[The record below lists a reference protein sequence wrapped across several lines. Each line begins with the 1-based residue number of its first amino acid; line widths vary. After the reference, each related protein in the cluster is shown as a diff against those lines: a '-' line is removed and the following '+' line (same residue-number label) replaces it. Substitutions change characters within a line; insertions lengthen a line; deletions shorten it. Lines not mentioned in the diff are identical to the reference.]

1 MSFKSPIRI
10 VIVGGVAGG
19 MSAATRARRLD
30 EKASIT
36 VFEKGPYVSFANCG
50 LPYAL
55 GGVIKEE
62 AALILQTPK
71 AFKERFNIDV
81 HDNSEVVAIDTAN
94 KTVGVKAAGSE
105 TLSQYPYDKL
115 ILAQGAE
122 PFRPPVDGIDSPNVF
137 TLQTIT
143 DLQNIKSYIASNLIK
158 DVAIIGGGFIGVE
171 VADALH
177 GLGVKVSLIEYTP
190 HIFPLLD
197 ADMTEPLQKELR
209 QNGVSLLLNARIQTI
224 IAAKG
229 GEPGQVTLS
238 SHEPVPADLV
248 IVSVGIRARTAL
260 AKQAG
265 LTISK
270 TGVKVNEFMQT
281 SDPEIYAVGDM
292 VETEH
297 RIAERPL
304 NLALA
309 GPANRQ
315 GRLAVDNIFGRAMP
329 YRGNVGTSACKV
341 FGLTI
346 ASTGLSV
353 HTLQAMGKKPQW
365 VTVHPPDHAG
375 YYPGSHAI
383 TLKVIF
389 DPTTGKLLGAQAV
402 GMAGVDKRIDVL
414 STALQANMTI
424 FDLEHLELAYAPPYS
439 SAKDP
444 VNMAGFVGSNVMRG
458 DVEIVHPEELS
469 MARLEESGT
478 QIVDV
483 RSASE
488 YVRGHMK
495 GAVNLTLNSLRE
507 LMVRLDKKKKVLVY
521 CQVGYRGYLGYRIL
535 KQNGFDVVNLDG
547 GFKSVVEGG
556 FTALQEPLL

>member
-1 MSFKSPIRI
+1 MRI
-10 VIVGGVAGG
+10 IIVGGVAGG

-30 EKASIT
+30 ETASIT

-55 GGVIKEE
+55 GGTIKNDS
-62 AALILQTPK
+62 ALILQTPND
-71 AFKERFNIDV
+71 FKSRFDIDV
-81 HDNSEVVAIDTAN
+81 HENSEVIAVDPIR
-94 KTVGVKAAGSE
+94 KVVEVKMKGSDASSE
-105 TLSQYPYDKL
+105 YQFDKL

-122 PFRPPVDGIDSPNVF
+122 PFNPPIEGIGSANVF

-143 DLQNIKSYIASNLIK
+143 DLQNIKSYIASNEVK
-158 DVAIIGGGFIGVE
+158 NVAIIGGGFIGVE
-171 VADALH
+171 VADALQGM
-177 GLGVKVSLIEYTP
+177 GLNVSLLEYTP
-190 HIFPLLD
+190 HVFPLLD
-197 ADMTEPLQKELR
+197 ADITEFLHTEIR
-209 QNGVSLLLNARIQTI
+209 QNGVNLILNARIQSI
-224 IAAKG
+224 VAVKG
-229 GEPGQVTLS
+229 VKNNHVTLAG
-238 SHEPVPADLV
+238 HEPVLADLV
-248 IVSVGIRARTAL
+248 IVSVGIRARTTL
-260 AKQAG
+260 AIQAG
-265 LTISK
+265 LTTSK
-270 TGVKVNEFMQT
+270 TGVKVNEFMET
-281 SDPEIYAVGDM
+281 SSPDIYAVGDM

-304 NLALA
+304 NVALA

-315 GRLAVDNIFGRAMP
+315 GRLAADNIFGRAIP

-353 HTLQAMGKKPQW
+353 HTLQGMGKKPQW

-389 DPTTGKLLGAQAV
+389 DPVTGKLLGAQAV
-402 GMAGVDKRIDVL
+402 GMSGVDKRIDVL
-414 STALQANMTI
+414 STAIQAKMTI
-424 FDLEHLELAYAPPYS
+424 FDLEHLELAYAPPYG

-444 VNMAGFVGSNVMRG
+444 VNMAGFVGSNLLRG

-469 MARLEESGT
+469 MAQLEESRT

-483 RSASE
+483 RSKTEFA
-488 YVRGHMK
+488 RGHFK
-495 GAVNLTLNSLRE
+495 GAVNLPINELRGSLAT
-507 LMVRLDKKKKVLVY
+507 LDKEKRVVVY

-535 KQNGFDVVNLDG
+535 KQNGFEVTNLDG

-556 FTALQEPLL
+556 FKMLQEPGF

>member
-1 MSFKSPIRI
+1 MRI

-30 EKASIT
+30 ETASIT

-55 GGVIKEE
+55 GGVIKDES
-62 AALILQTPK
+62 ALILQTPT
-71 AFKERFNIDV
+71 AFKNRFNIDV
-81 HDNSEVVAIDTAN
+81 HDNSEVVAIDPAR
-94 KTVGVKAAGSE
+94 KTVDVKASGSE

-122 PFRPPVDGIDSPNVF
+122 PFRPPIEGIESPDVF

-143 DLQNIKSYIASNLIK
+143 DLQDIKSYIASNPVK
-158 DVAIIGGGFIGVE
+158 NVAIIGGGFIGVE

-197 ADMTEPLQKELR
+197 ADMTEPLHKELR
-209 QNGVSLLLNARIQTI
+209 QNGVNLLLNARIQAI
-224 IAAKG
+224 VPAKD
-229 GEPGQVTLS
+229 GEPGHVTLS

-265 LTISK
+265 IILGK

-281 SDPEIYAVGDM
+281 SEPDIYAVGDM

-297 RIAERPL
+297 RVAERPL
-304 NLALA
+304 NVALA

-315 GRLAVDNIFGRAMP
+315 GRLAADNIFGRAMP

-341 FGLTI
+341 FGLAI

-353 HTLQAMGKKPQW
+353 HTLQTMGQKPQW

-383 TLKVIF
+383 TLKVVF
-389 DPTTGKLLGAQAV
+389 NPTTGKLLGAQAV
-402 GMAGVDKRIDVL
+402 GIAGVDKRIDVL

-424 FDLEHLELAYAPPYS
+424 YDLEHLELAYAPPYS

-469 MARLEESGT
+469 VAQLEESGT

-483 RSASE
+483 RSAGE
-488 YVRGHMK
+488 FAGGHIK
-495 GAVNLTLNSLRE
+495 GAVNLPLNSLRE
-507 LMVRLDKKKKVLVY
+507 TLGGLDRGRKVLVY

-535 KQNGFDVVNLDG
+535 KQNGFEVVNLDG

-556 FTALQEPLL
+556 FVALQEPMV